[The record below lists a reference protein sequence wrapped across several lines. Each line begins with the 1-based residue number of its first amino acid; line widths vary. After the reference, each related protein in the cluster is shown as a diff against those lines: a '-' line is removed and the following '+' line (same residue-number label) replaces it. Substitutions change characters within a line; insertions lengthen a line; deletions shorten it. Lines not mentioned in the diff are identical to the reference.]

1 MMKIPLIMAIISI
14 ILFLASAF
22 TNSQSLRTMSGLI
35 IVLAGL
41 ATLFIVLAYT

>member
-1 MMKIPLIMAIISI
+1 MIKIPVIMAIIAL
-14 ILFLASAF
+14 ILFLASVF

-41 ATLFIVLAYT
+41 VMLFMTLSF